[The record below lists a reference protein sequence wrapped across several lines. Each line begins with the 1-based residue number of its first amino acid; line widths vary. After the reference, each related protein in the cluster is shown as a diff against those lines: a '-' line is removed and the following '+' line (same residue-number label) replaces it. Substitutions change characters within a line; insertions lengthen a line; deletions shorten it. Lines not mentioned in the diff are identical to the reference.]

1 MSVGGQLW
9 LSMEANVLMVA
20 DSLSV
25 RGDRGDWANGFSR
38 AWIMLLATSLM
49 MSVEEASGMVTLVG
63 NQLSVSQI
71 RWRQVSHIH
80 AL

>member
-1 MSVGGQLW
+1 
-9 LSMEANVLMVA
+9 MEANFLMAA
-20 DSLSV
+20 DYLSV
-25 RGDRGDWANGFSR
+25 IVARGDWANGFAR
-38 AWIMLLATSLM
+38 AWIMSLAADLVM
-49 MSVEEASGMVTLVG
+49 LVEEASGMVTLVG